1 MFTNYQK
8 DWMEAHNNLFFIQYG
23 KVWVSQ
29 HTPEQ
34 LACYCYGPDDQ
45 RKQPLTKEEL
55 DRVNNWWMDKYPTLM
70 LGDFD
75 WVDTKV
81 PTEGLTTMRGEPV
94 YLKMIYG
101 IHPITL
107 HNHKIKKSKYTLP
120 TFPTTTLGYLK
131 DEGIVMERNV
141 KNTIK
146 FGYLDQQGDI
156 VTPYWTI
163 ELLKNNGGAK
173 LRYITTGSSYATKTM
188 EIDPYAMSLMCELV
202 TQWDLNIKNGIKI
215 ID

>member
-8 DWMEAHNNLFFIQYG
+8 DWMDAHNNLFYVQYG
-23 KVWVSQ
+23 KVWFSNNSS
-29 HTPEQ
+29 EK
-34 LACYCYGPDDQ
+34 LSCYGYAPNDK
-45 RKQPLTKEEL
+45 RREPLTKEEL

-70 LGDFD
+70 LGEFE

-81 PTEGLTTMRGEPV
+81 PEEGLITMSGEPV

-107 HNHKIKKSKYTLP
+107 HNYKIKKSKYTLP
-120 TFPTTTLGYLK
+120 TFPTATLGYLK
-131 DEGIVMERNV
+131 NEGVVMERNV

-146 FGYLDQQGDI
+146 FGYLDQQGEI

-163 ELLKNNGGAK
+163 ELLKDNEGAK
-173 LRYITTGSSYATKTM
+173 LRYVTKGSGYPTKTI
-188 EIDPYAMSLMCELV
+188 EIDPYVMGLMCELAA
-202 TQWDLNIKNGIKI
+202 QWDISIKSGIKL
-215 ID
+215 